1 MWGDRPAA
9 EQGEPKKKQ
18 PEAPA
23 AAAAGPDRTTE
34 TFGDWSI
41 VCAASGGAG
50 ERSCEVDTSIVLRDQ
65 SAPFARFA
73 ASWSGGGSIDLQ
85 NGTSERLRCRAS
97 YAVGAGGST
106 LQQQLRCA
114 SDSYRFEV
122 SSSVESRAGT
132 LSGSWS
138 EATRNVNGKIS
149 GRAAVGRIQAHVD
162 AGVFAADLTVNTSGN
177 QQSVAIV
184 PQGADIRIVAVT
196 MRRG

>member
-1 MWGDRPAA
+1 MLYHSMKRFTRAVSGSAFA
-9 EQGEPKKKQ
+9 IGLCLL
-18 PEAPA
+18 APSA
-23 AAAAGPDRTTE
+23 DA
-34 TFGDWSI
+34 
-41 VCAASGGAG
+41 
-50 ERSCEVDTSIVLRDQ
+50 Q
-65 SAPFARFA
+65 SAPFAGLA
-73 ASWSGGGSIDLQ
+73 GSWSGGGRIDLQ
-85 NGTSERLRCRAS
+85 NGTSERIRCRAL
-97 YAVGAGGST
+97 YAVAGGGSS

-122 SSSVESRAGT
+122 NSSVESRGGS

-138 EATRNVNGKIS
+138 EMTRNVSGQIS
-149 GRAAVGRIQAHVD
+149 GRAAVGRIQARVD

>member
-1 MWGDRPAA
+1 MDAMLPQSMKLFTRAVSGSAFA
-9 EQGEPKKKQ
+9 ISLCLI
-18 PEAPA
+18 APTA
-23 AAAAGPDRTTE
+23 YA
-34 TFGDWSI
+34 
-41 VCAASGGAG
+41 
-50 ERSCEVDTSIVLRDQ
+50 Q
-65 SAPFARFA
+65 SAPFAGLA
-73 ASWSGGGSIDLQ
+73 GTWSGGGRIDLQ
-85 NGTSERLRCRAS
+85 NGTSERIRCRAS
-97 YAVGAGGST
+97 YAVGGGGST

-122 SSSVESRAGT
+122 SSSIESRAGS

-138 EATRNVNGKIS
+138 EMTRNVTGQIS
-149 GRAAVGRIQAHVD
+149 GRAAVGRIQARVD

>member
-1 MWGDRPAA
+1 ML
-9 EQGEPKKKQ
+9 PKSKRLIQ
-18 PEAPA
+18 AVAGSMFAIGLCLMAPSA
-23 AAAAGPDRTTE
+23 YA
-34 TFGDWSI
+34 
-41 VCAASGGAG
+41 
-50 ERSCEVDTSIVLRDQ
+50 Q
-65 SAPFARFA
+65 SAPFAGLA
-73 ASWSGGGSIDLQ
+73 GTWSGGGRIYLET
-85 NGTSERLRCRAS
+85 GTTERIRCRAS
-97 YAVGAGGST
+97 YAVGGGGST

-122 SSSVESRAGT
+122 NSSVESRGGT

-138 EATRNVNGKIS
+138 EMTRNVSGQIS
-149 GRAAVGRIQAHVD
+149 GRAAVGRIQARVD